1 MNYCKY
7 HPIIPA
13 TYACR
18 HCTVN
23 LCDNCTDEGKH
34 AEHSNCFTCAHEVES
49 LGSVNQAEPFWNR
62 FDKAFRYP
70 LNTQSLII
78 IIVLSILTSVVTYI
92 PFGFLVYIVLM
103 GTLLKY
109 SFSCL
114 QETANGMM
122 TAPDI
127 IAAEGDGSSLLWKLF
142 LISVSVVGSL
152 SIASAYLGAAITT
165 LLSGVLI
172 ITLPATLIIFVMN
185 DSVLA
190 AINPFNQIKLI
201 NSIGLPYALL
211 LCIILIMFASVGVI
225 NETMGGNFSFLSR
238 TLQSMASN
246 YYTIVLFHIMG
257 YMLFQYQGNLGFT
270 AREDYG
276 ERKTARTEPV
286 RILAKIKIMVKEGG
300 YGKAVKLFS
309 HAVKSHP
316 NNDTLN
322 SEFFKYLLAT
332 KNTEYIN
339 EYASIYLQFLE
350 KNQQSYKLMMSY
362 KRLLQENPNYKLKSP
377 ELSFTIAKACE
388 ENGDPQSVIQ
398 LIKDFH
404 KDFPGYEKSITA
416 YELLANTLNDLPNM
430 SKQTKQCR
438 DFISR
443 LKEKQ
448 KTPEKKESVQNKA
461 FLE

>member
-18 HCTVN
+18 HCIVN

-34 AEHSNCFTCAHEVES
+34 VEYTVCFTCEREVES

-78 IIVLSILTSVVTYI
+78 IIVLSVLTSVVTYI
-92 PFGFLVYIVLM
+92 PFGFLVNIVLM

-122 TAPDI
+122 NAPDI
-127 IAAEGDGSSLLWKLF
+127 IAAEDDSSSLLWKLF
-142 LISVSVVGSL
+142 LIAVSVVGSL
-152 SIASAYLGAAITT
+152 SIASAYLGSAIPT

-190 AINPFNQIKLI
+190 AINPLNQIKLI

-257 YMLFQYQGNLGFT
+257 YMLFQYQGKLGFT

-276 ERKTARTEPV
+276 ERKIARTDPA
-286 RILAKIKIMVKEGG
+286 RILAKIKIMVKEGC
-300 YGKAVKLFS
+300 YDKAVKLFS
-309 HAVKSHP
+309 HAVNSYP

-322 SEFFKYLLAT
+322 GEFFKFLLAM
-332 KNTEYIN
+332 KNTDYIN
-339 EYASIYLQFLE
+339 KYASIYLLFLE

-362 KRLLQENPNYKLKSP
+362 KRLLRENPNHKFNSP
-377 ELSFTIAKACE
+377 ELSFAIAKACE
-388 ENGDPQSVIQ
+388 ENGDSYSVIK
-398 LIKDFH
+398 LIKGFH
-404 KDFPGYEKSITA
+404 KDFPEYKNLIPA
-416 YELLANTLNDLPNM
+416 YELMANTLNELPDM

-438 DFISR
+438 DFISG

-448 KTPEKKESVQNKA
+448 KKPEKMELS
-461 FLE
+461 